1 MRNITQSSI
10 LSYVSLTFPASAAAM
25 PIVVYILPYYADNL
39 GLGLSIV
46 GLIFF
51 IGRMLDVFTDP
62 FMGYLI
68 DKYPSRWGKHKHWIA
83 ISLPFLMVAI
93 YLIYLPNQSM
103 VSPAYLFFSLF
114 IAYLGFTLLV
124 VTQLSWSVVLA
135 PSYDERTRL
144 LTARE
149 FVSLI
154 SMLVIIAL
162 PALIEIYTSSLEAKI
177 QSIGVTSILLI
188 PLIIITALIVV
199 PDKKDAVTER
209 AQVPALEMLKTV
221 LVDREL
227 SRLVFANL
235 FLAFSQSLF
244 GALSIIVF
252 NTIFELPEYSARAT
266 LLYFIMGAVGLFIFR
281 SLSLKTSKHFSASI
295 CLAFGSFIIILAW
308 FISPYVIGT
317 QYSIYL
323 LFAFTFFYG
332 LSFAGATPLIMAM
345 VGDVSEMKEK
355 ESGYSK
361 SGAVYAYVTTIA
373 KIGFSLA
380 AAIPYI
386 ILETFVGFEVSL
398 GANNSEFSKAV
409 LWNIYMLVPFFGYAI
424 AGLMIYSH
432 PHSREKVSE
441 FRGSNEL

>member
-1 MRNITQSSI
+1 MDSI
-10 LSYVSLTFPASAAAM
+10 SKLSKISYVSLTFPSSAAAM
-25 PIVVYILPYYADNL
+25 PIVVYILPFYADNL

-51 IGRMLDVFTDP
+51 IGRMLDVITDP

-68 DKYPSRWGKHKHWIA
+68 DKYPSKWGKHKHWIA
-83 ISLPFLMVAI
+83 ISIPFLMVAI
-93 YLIYLPNQSM
+93 YLIYLPNQSL
-103 VSPAYLFFSLF
+103 VTPTYLFFSLF
-114 IAYLGFTLLV
+114 LAYLGFTLLV

-154 SMLVIIAL
+154 SMLIIIAL
-162 PALIEIYTSSLEAKI
+162 PAIIEIYTSSIEAKI
-177 QSIGVTSILLI
+177 QSIGITS
-188 PLIIITALIVV
+188 LIIIPFIVIAALILV
-199 PDKKDAVTER
+199 PDKKDAVIER
-209 AQVPALEMLKTV
+209 AKVPVKEMIRTV
-221 LVDREL
+221 LFDKAL

-266 LLYFIMGAVGLFIFR
+266 LLYFIMGAVGLFYFR
-281 SLSLKTSKHFSASI
+281 SLSLRTSKHFSASA
-295 CLAFGSFIIILAW
+295 CLAYGAIIILLAW
-308 FISPYVIGT
+308 IISPYVIGT
-317 QYSIYL
+317 QYSVYL

-345 VGDVSEMKEK
+345 VGDVSEMQEK
-355 ESGYSK
+355 KSGYSK

-373 KIGFSLA
+373 KVGFSLA

-386 ILETFVGFEVSL
+386 VLETFIGFEVSL
-398 GANNSEFSKAV
+398 GASNSEFSKTV
-409 LWNIYMLVPFFGYAI
+409 LWNIYMLVPFFGYAL
-424 AGLMIYSH
+424 AGLMIYFH
-432 PHSREKVSE
+432 PHSRETVAD
-441 FRGSNEL
+441 FRSSS